1 MCTIINSAIINDQM
15 NYKELLMPKLKP
27 FVPQTAWVTPFGIA
41 TILMYTHLS
50 EDSISRRKRNNGTV
64 PMKKYEATAK
74 MYNRKKTI
82 NIIQMGAKINSEG
95 KMKRALSFLLSLS
108 PLMWWHGLF
117 LYHILPGHCGDQH
130 LNFLSLQFKLG
141 WFWRPFQS
149 QWKWKAI

>member
-50 EDSISRRKRNNGTV
+50 EDSIARRKRNNGTG

-74 MYNRKKTI
+74 MYNRKKNNKYNT
-82 NIIQMGAKINSEG
+82 NGCKNQFWRKNEESSQFP
-95 KMKRALSFLLSLS
+95 ALTLSSNVMTWLIFVPHITRTLWGPACELSL
-108 PLMWWHGLF
+108 L
-117 LYHILPGHCGDQH
+117 
-130 LNFLSLQFKLG
+130 
-141 WFWRPFQS
+141 
-149 QWKWKAI
+149 AV